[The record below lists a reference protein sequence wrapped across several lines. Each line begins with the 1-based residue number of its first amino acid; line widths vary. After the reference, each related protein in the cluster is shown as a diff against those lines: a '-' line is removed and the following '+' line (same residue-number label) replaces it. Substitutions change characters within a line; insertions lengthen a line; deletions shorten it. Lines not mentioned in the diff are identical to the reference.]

1 MSRREMIKHAK
12 ELLGSK
18 PISFNGTF
26 SDVIENVHN
35 FVFDEVL
42 NTLVSEMNRRGFSN
56 CRAKACKAL
65 HNDAYVKIIVEVT
78 TQACFSVN
86 VSFVSIERFES
97 FIKDMC
103 SSYVALNFERLAD

>member
-1 MSRREMIKHAK
+1 MSKKEMIKHAK
-12 ELLGSK
+12 KLLGSK

-26 SDVIENVHN
+26 ADVIENVHN

-56 CRAKACKAL
+56 CRHKACEAL
-65 HNDAYVKIIVEVT
+65 HNEAYVKIIVEVT

-86 VSFVSIERFES
+86 VQFANFERFEH

-103 SSYVALNFERLAD
+103 SSYVDLNFEKLAD